1 MTNDQLLF
9 AIAIPTVIPTL
20 AVLIGIL
27 YNNARF
33 NSVDARF
40 NSVEG
45 RFNSV
50 EGRFNSLESHIDSRF
65 NSIEQRLTNIEA
77 TLRRLHEI
85 LGAHGADIEML
96 KKR

>member
-20 AVLIGIL
+20 AVLVGIL
-27 YNNARF
+27 YSNARF

-40 NSVEG
+40 NSIDARFNAMQASIDA
-45 RFNSV
+45 RFNSMDS
-50 EGRFNSLESHIDSRF
+50 RLNSLE
-65 NSIEQRLTNIEA
+65 QRLANIEA